1 MKLSERLG
9 FRLTPVIVLVLVNL
23 LFFLVS
29 YFAEATRQNLA
40 LFPLD
45 VSSRPW
51 TVLTGMFLYRDF
63 WNYLG
68 NMIPL
73 FFLGTMLMREV
84 GNRRFL
90 TVYFAGGLVANL
102 VYFLIA
108 LLSEGYFG
116 VRYGIS
122 QSGDL
127 VFVAGRYLVAS
138 GGIFAIGG
146 ALMALS
152 GRTPV
157 RLLLIPSAIPLYVV
171 VLVFLL
177 LLSLVRPAS
186 WEVNLAG
193 LALGLALGYLHQR
206 RRVAWRW

>member
-1 MKLSERLG
+1 MRLSERLG

-23 LFFLVS
+23 LFFLVT
-29 YFAEATRQNLA
+29 YFASAAYVA
-40 LFPLD
+40 LGFYPGG

-51 TVLTGMFLYRDF
+51 AILTGMFLYRDF

-84 GNRRFL
+84 GNNRFL
-90 TVYFAGGLVANL
+90 TIYFIGGLVGNL

-108 LLSEGYFG
+108 MLSEEYLG
-116 VRYGIS
+116 
-122 QSGDL
+122 
-127 VFVAGRYLVAS
+127 ARYLVAS

-146 ALMALS
+146 ALMALM

-171 VLVFLL
+171 VLIFLL
-177 LLSLVRPAS
+177 LLSLARLTS
-186 WEVNLAG
+186 WETNLAG
-193 LALGLALGYLHQR
+193 LAFGMAFAHIYQR

>member
-1 MKLSERLG
+1 MRLSETLG

-23 LFFLVS
+23 LFFLVT
-29 YFAEATRQNLA
+29 YFVDVAYETLGFYRGG
-40 LFPLD
+40 

-51 TVLTGMFLYRDF
+51 AIFTGMFLYRDF

-73 FFLGTMLMREV
+73 FFLGSMLMRET
-84 GNRRFL
+84 GNSRFL
-90 TVYFAGGLVANL
+90 TVYFVGGLIGNL

-108 LLSEGYFG
+108 LLSEDYFG
-116 VRYGIS
+116 P
-122 QSGDL
+122 
-127 VFVAGRYLVAS
+127 RYLVAS
-138 GGIFAIGG
+138 GGVFAIGG
-146 ALMALS
+146 ALMAMM

-177 LLSLVRPAS
+177 LLSLVRLAS
-186 WEVNLAG
+186 WEVHLVGIAF
-193 LALGLALGYLHQR
+193 GLALGYFHQR
-206 RRVAWRW
+206 RRLAWRW

>member
-1 MKLSERLG
+1 MRLSETLG

-23 LFFLVS
+23 LFFLVT
-29 YFAEATRQNLA
+29 YFVEVTYETLGFYRGG
-40 LFPLD
+40 

-51 TVLTGMFLYRDF
+51 AVFTGMFLYRDF

-84 GNRRFL
+84 GNSRFL
-90 TVYFAGGLVANL
+90 TVYFVGGLVGNL

-108 LLSEGYFG
+108 MLSEGYFG
-116 VRYGIS
+116 S
-122 QSGDL
+122 
-127 VFVAGRYLVAS
+127 RYLVAS
-138 GGIFAIGG
+138 GGVFAIGG
-146 ALMALS
+146 VLMAIM

-171 VLVFLL
+171 VLIFLL
-177 LLSLVRPAS
+177 LLSLVRLAS
-186 WEVNLAG
+186 WEVHLVG
-193 LALGLALGYLHQR
+193 LAFGLAFGHFYQR

>member
-1 MKLSERLG
+1 MRLSETLG

-23 LFFLVS
+23 LFFLVT
-29 YFAEATRQNLA
+29 YFVEVTYETLGFYRGG
-40 LFPLD
+40 

-51 TVLTGMFLYRDF
+51 AVFTGMFLYRDF

-84 GNRRFL
+84 GNSRFL
-90 TVYFAGGLVANL
+90 TVYFVGGLVGNL

-108 LLSEGYFG
+108 MLSEDYFG
-116 VRYGIS
+116 S
-122 QSGDL
+122 
-127 VFVAGRYLVAS
+127 RYLVAS
-138 GGIFAIGG
+138 GGVFAIGG
-146 ALMALS
+146 VLMAIM

-171 VLVFLL
+171 VLIFLL
-177 LLSLVRPAS
+177 LLSLVRLAS
-186 WEVNLAG
+186 WEVHLVG
-193 LALGLALGYLHQR
+193 LAFGLAFGHFYQR

>member
-1 MKLSERLG
+1 MRLSETLG
-9 FRLTPVIVLVLVNL
+9 FRLTPVIVLVLVSL

-29 YFAEATRQNLA
+29 FFAEPAHDA
-40 LFPLD
+40 LGFYRGGA
-45 VSSRPW
+45 SSRPW
-51 TVLTGMFLYRDF
+51 AILTGMFLYRDF
-63 WNYLG
+63 WDYLG

-73 FFLGTMLMREV
+73 FFLGTMLMRGV

-90 TVYFAGGLVANL
+90 TIYFVGGLVGNL

-108 LLSEGYFG
+108 ALSEDYFG
-116 VRYGIS
+116 V
-122 QSGDL
+122 
-127 VFVAGRYLVAS
+127 RYLVAS

-146 ALMALS
+146 VLMVTM

-177 LLSLVRPAS
+177 LLSLDLLAS
-186 WEVNLAG
+186 WEVHLVG
-193 LALGLALGYLHQR
+193 LAFGLAFGHFYQR